1 MKRNTIKQASFHA
14 HFDDDK
20 HGMSDGKITLIDQT
34 DSVGNLRR
42 GESQDSMNLTT
53 SSKMD

>member
-20 HGMSDGKITLIDQT
+20 HGLSDGKITLIDQT